1 MSNSINPWHKC
12 TFFRSSRECQIRVLK
27 YNLNESATFAQE
39 SLVCHC
45 NIDLKYGYQGPLGF
59 LSSIALDFVRLMD
72 ELKAKT
78 I

>member
-1 MSNSINPWHKC
+1 MNQQLLRRK
-12 TFFRSSRECQIRVLK
+12 V
-27 YNLNESATFAQE
+27 
-39 SLVCHC
+39 LVCHC